1 MNIMMPSISNQ
12 ITTGEKFYFGTFLL
26 VLCTSGIPMLASAV
40 TYNTKMNSFGKLL
53 GDSKTYDVD
62 SMPWRLRY
70 KLIQDVM
77 AMGAGIVATCLGSS
91 GTGPM
96 LVTITTF
103 DLLGAVTSGIVA
115 VKTKLKAE
123 WVPVTVHGLMGMWGL
138 TLCWQH
144 HIRH

>member
-1 MNIMMPSISNQ
+1 M
-12 ITTGEKFYFGTFLL
+12 
-26 VLCTSGIPMLASAV
+26 PMLANAAR
-40 TYNTKMNSFGKLL
+40 YDAKMNNIGKFL
-53 GDSKTYDVD
+53 GDNKTYDVD

-77 AMGAGIVATCLGSS
+77 AMGAGIVATCLDSI

-123 WVPVTVHGLMGMWGL
+123 WMPVTVHGFMGMWGL
-138 TLCWQH
+138 KLCWQH
-144 HIRH
+144 YNRG